1 MQKKEFLYEGKA
13 KRVYRTDDPACYIVE
28 YKDTATAFDGLKKE
42 DLANK
47 GVLNNSIAS
56 LFFAMLQNEGIPT
69 HFVKKLSEREML
81 VRALQIIPIEVI
93 VRNVAA
99 GSLAKRL
106 GLIEGAPLSSTVLEL
121 NLKNDALHDPMLNR
135 YHVQALGLAT
145 TQELSRMEELALRTN
160 ELLQSYM
167 EKRQII
173 LVDFKLEFGR
183 FKGEILLGD
192 EISPDTCRFWDAGSG
207 EKLDKDRFRRDLGGV
222 TDAYAEVLR
231 RLLEVK

>member
-1 MQKKEFLYEGKA
+1 MQKGEFLYEGKA
-13 KRVYRTDDPACYIVE
+13 KRVYRTEDPTCYIVE

-47 GVLNNSIAS
+47 GVLNNNIAA

-81 VRALQIIPIEVI
+81 VRALQIIPVEVI
-93 VRNVAA
+93 VRNIVA

-106 GLIEGAPLSSTVLEL
+106 GLPEGAPLKSTVLEF
-121 NLKNDALHDPMLNR
+121 NLKNDALHDPMLNQ
-135 YHVQALGLAT
+135 YHIQALELAT
-145 TQELSRMEELALRTN
+145 ARELARMEELALRVN
-160 ELLQSYM
+160 ELLRGFL
-167 EKRQII
+167 EKRDII

-183 FKGEILLGD
+183 FGGEILLGD

>member
-1 MQKKEFLYEGKA
+1 MQKREFLYEGKA

-56 LFFAMLQNEGIPT
+56 LFFAMLQNEGVPT
-69 HFVKKLSEREML
+69 HYVKKLSEREML
-81 VRALQIIPIEVI
+81 VRALKIIPIEVI

-106 GLIEGAPLSSTVLEL
+106 GLTEGTTLKTTVLEF
-121 NLKNDALHDPMLNR
+121 NLKDDALHDPMLNQ
-135 YHVQALGLAT
+135 YHVQAMGLAT
-145 TQELSRMEELALRTN
+145 SQELARMEGLALRIN
-160 ELLQSYM
+160 ELLQSFL
-167 EKRQII
+167 KKCQII

-183 FKGEILLGD
+183 FNGEILLGD

-207 EKLDKDRFRRDLGGV
+207 KKLDKDRFRRDLGGV

-231 RLLEVK
+231 RLMEVK